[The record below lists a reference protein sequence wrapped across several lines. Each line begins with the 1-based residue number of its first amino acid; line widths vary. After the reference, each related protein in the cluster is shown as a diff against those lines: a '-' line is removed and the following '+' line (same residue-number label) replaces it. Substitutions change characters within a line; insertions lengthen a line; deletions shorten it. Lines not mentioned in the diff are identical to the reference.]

1 MPKVILNKSTK
12 IKGLGLV
19 LGGIE
24 VDVTVEQENQLTKDG
39 FIGGLKKSLTPTNE
53 KEIKELVNKV
63 SELQVENDKLKK
75 VEKK

>member
-24 VDVTVEQENQLTKDG
+24 VEVSVEQEKQLIKDG